1 MDQSTVTLVVAAIL
15 VIALAAAIWFF
26 YDQRRRQQ
34 LQKHFGPE
42 YERVVSEEGD
52 QRRAERVLSERESRV
67 KKLDIR
73 PLSDAARDHFVTRWR
88 KVQERFVDDPRGAVS
103 DADALIGEAME
114 TRGYPVGDFEQRAAD
129 VSVDHPRVVL
139 DYRTAHEIA
148 EREGEIDTEHLRQ
161 AMVHYRSL
169 FDDLVGVTPE
179 RAQER
184 VERVEP
190 LDRVKPLDRVE
201 RGEPV
206 ERVGRVERVERN
218 DEREETHR

>member
-1 MDQSTVTLVVAAIL
+1 MDQSTVTLVVAAIV
-15 VIALAAAIWFF
+15 VIALAAAIWFV

-73 PLSDAARDHFVTRWR
+73 PLSDSAREDFVIHWR

-114 TRGYPVGDFEQRAAD
+114 ARGYPVGDFEQRAAD
-129 VSVDHPRVVL
+129 VSVDHPRVVI

-148 EREGEIDTEHLRQ
+148 GREGQISTEHLRQ

-179 RAQER
+179 RSEVR

-190 LDRVKPLDRVE
+190 V
-201 RGEPV
+201 EPV
-206 ERVGRVERVERN
+206 ERAEPVARIEPVERAERN